1 MHGLPRFVDVKCITS
16 TDILINT
23 LPRYPLYK
31 YAAKVLKSVPTH
43 VTDVEE

>member
-16 TDILINT
+16 NEILIYM
-23 LPRYPLYK
+23 LPRFPLYK
-31 YAAKVLKSVPTH
+31 NAAKVLKSVPTH

>member
-16 TDILINT
+16 NEILRNM
-23 LPRYPLYK
+23 LPRFPLYK

-43 VTDVEE
+43 VTNVEE